1 MSSFLVNSTAGL
13 QSLINQNTQDLL
25 AKYNADILNTAQKE
39 QEQHETN
46 IPLGLEM
53 MHLGMKDGKI
63 EKLWE
68 GGKAKIFAKIGNK
81 QLASHLKNGDNMLRA
96 IKKGG
101 SKGAFEEISRQLKS
115 GEMDLGD
122 IPGIANMHKA
132 LTDKYASYEEAKADI
147 GSKLDSL
154 GSEGQLRLK
163 NAFDNASRITGA
175 GDAGDLIADQ
185 LPELTQ
191 AGVGRG
197 LGQTLEQALPDT
209 KVPFGGTPT
218 SMTQAIQSE
227 LPAADPSSVSI
238 ERALPSG
245 RWSVPRKLT
254 SVDTRETRPS
264 VSIKPSQASAEGEQ
278 PDDPGASMRVES
290 RIPDRTTASKVNEVR
305 PEPTDE
311 ELDAAS
317 ALRRNAKLDELKT
330 KATNLQ
336 KELKQGLKGVKRPTK
351 SMEELQADYAEAV
364 RKMKA
369 GPTREATGG
378 GISPRESDETPS
390 EATPSELPSADPSSV
405 SVETESSATP
415 LDLPTATRTFATTS
429 LDGEGAWARVQ
440 SSYADSK
447 SLFGRSWKTA
457 KRVLSSKYNE
467 YQETGSSLRSLP
479 NSVLSSEVEETS
491 AELEAKIK
499 QLTGRYTDTS
509 SITRGGQPSGENILS
524 TMKRKFDREGLYK
537 TESEITQVGEGRI
550 VGRPETALRAKPKSY
565 QRPQPKSSYLT
576 DEEQQAQEKNLSTGG
591 RARTQARR
599 SADATYKSRNV
610 NTKEQTEKLESTRL
624 ETAVDTPSSLRVP
637 EIEAPILAPIA
648 QEDEAIS
655 NTFSNQFES
664 VLEDF

>member
-1 MSSFLVNSTAGL
+1 MSSFSVNSTAGL

-122 IPGIANMHKA
+122 IPGIGRMHQA

-163 NAFDNASRITGA
+163 KAFDDASRVTGA
-175 GDAGDLIADQ
+175 GARGDLIADE

-191 AGVGRG
+191 VGVGRR
-197 LGQTLEQALPDT
+197 LGQALRQALPDT
-209 KVPFGGTPT
+209 KIPFGGTPT
-218 SMTQAIQSE
+218 SMTQAGQSSTKEPESE
-227 LPAADPSSVSI
+227 LPSADPSSVSV
-238 ERALPSG
+238 ERELPSG

-254 SVDTRETRPS
+254 STDTRATRPS
-264 VSIKPSQASAEGEQ
+264 VSIKPSKASAEGEQ
-278 PDDPGASMRVES
+278 ADDPGASMRVES
-290 RIPDRTTASKVNEVR
+290 RVPDRTTASKVSQVR

-311 ELDAAS
+311 ELD
-317 ALRRNAKLDELKT
+317 DVGEDTFLKT
-330 KATNLQ
+330 K
-336 KELKQGLKGVKRPTK
+336 P
-351 SMEELQADYAEAV
+351 
-364 RKMKA
+364 
-369 GPTREATGG
+369 EAT
-378 GISPRESDETPS
+378 E
-390 EATPSELPSADPSSV
+390 SELPSADPSSV
-405 SVETESSATP
+405 SVETESTATPSDDGSEATPSSLPSADPSSVSVENESSATP
-415 LDLPTATRTFATTS
+415 FEDLPTATRTFDTTS

-440 SSYADSK
+440 SSFADSK
-447 SLFGRSWKTA
+447 ANWGRGWKTA
-457 KRVLSSKYNE
+457 KRVLSSKYKD
-467 YQETGSSLRSLP
+467 YSETGSSLRSLP
-479 NSVLSSEVEETS
+479 NSISSRVQPKSSNEVEETS
-491 AELEAKIK
+491 SELEEKIK
-499 QLTGRYTDTS
+499 KLTNRYTDTS

-537 TESEITQVGEGRI
+537 TEPELTQD
-550 VGRPETALRAKPKSY
+550 
-565 QRPQPKSSYLT
+565 Q
-576 DEEQQAQEKNLSTGG
+576 
-591 RARTQARR
+591 
-599 SADATYKSRNV
+599 DAY
-610 NTKEQTEKLESTRL
+610 
-624 ETAVDTPSSLRVP
+624 
-637 EIEAPILAPIA
+637 
-648 QEDEAIS
+648 
-655 NTFSNQFES
+655 
-664 VLEDF
+664 